1 MRILLLLDGMNG
13 VSFHRLYT
21 PYVKIQIDY
30 GITVDVSVDQG
41 EWADLPFEK
50 YDCVVFNR
58 WLGRLQYNILPIL
71 AKKKIPF
78 IVDIDDYW
86 IIPKHNPAYK
96 FYRAFIK
103 NGIKDSL
110 HYADAVMVTTP
121 QLEEKVKEFN
131 ENVTIIPNALDLNQ
145 SQWKSETEHPF
156 TIGWVGGLSHT
167 EDLKLLTNK
176 IKPICDKYGA
186 RFLMCGFHENVA
198 DWATMEKAITGEP
211 RHKRPEWF
219 QTRVGTKAN
228 EFGKY
233 YSEIDICIAPLLPT
247 NFNRYKSELK
257 ILEAA
262 AYKLPIFVSSVEPY
276 TNHRDNL
283 GCFFVKN
290 NDWSE
295 IGKLIKKNKVKE
307 VGEINYHYCQEHHN
321 LDTINKKRVDL
332 LRQVCK

>member
-30 GITVDVSVDQG
+30 GITVDVSVEQN

-58 WLGRLQYNILPIL
+58 WLGKLQYNILPVL
-71 AKKKIPF
+71 TKKKIPF

-86 IIPKHNPAYK
+86 VLPKYNPAYK
-96 FYRAFIK
+96 FYRAYIK

-131 ENVTIIPNALDLNQ
+131 TNVTIIPNALDYNQ
-145 SQWKSETEHPF
+145 SQWKAETEHPF

-176 IKPICDKYGA
+176 IKPI
-186 RFLMCGFHENVA
+186 
-198 DWATMEKAITGEP
+198 
-211 RHKRPEWF
+211 
-219 QTRVGTKAN
+219 
-228 EFGKY
+228 
-233 YSEIDICIAPLLPT
+233 
-247 NFNRYKSELK
+247 
-257 ILEAA
+257 
-262 AYKLPIFVSSVEPY
+262 
-276 TNHRDNL
+276 
-283 GCFFVKN
+283 
-290 NDWSE
+290 
-295 IGKLIKKNKVKE
+295 
-307 VGEINYHYCQEHHN
+307 
-321 LDTINKKRVDL
+321 
-332 LRQVCK
+332 